1 MLYILMDNISN
12 ADVKQ
17 NTDIQYQ
24 RVRKVSDSEIEY
36 RKIQGLVGEH
46 SLSFVLPKK
55 YATDLGIV
63 KGDYVK
69 VSQRDGRILIEKA

>member
-1 MLYILMDNISN
+1 MLMVNP
-12 ADVKQ
+12 
-17 NTDIQYQ
+17 T
-24 RVRKVSDSEIEY
+24 ETIEY
-36 RKIQGLVGEH
+36 RQIQGMVGEH

-69 VSQRDGRILIEKA
+69 VSQREGGILIQKA

>member
-1 MLYILMDNISN
+1 MDNTVN
-12 ADVKQ
+12 AE
-17 NTDIQYQ
+17 
-24 RVRKVSDSEIEY
+24 EIEY

-69 VSQRDGRILIEKA
+69 VSHNVMEGFSYKKHRK

>member
-1 MLYILMDNISN
+1 MDNN
-12 ADVKQ
+12 P
-17 NTDIQYQ
+17 NT
-24 RVRKVSDSEIEY
+24 ENIEY

-69 VSQRDGRILIEKA
+69 VSQHDGGILIQKA

>member
-1 MLYILMDNISN
+1 MDN
-12 ADVKQ
+12 VP
-17 NTDIQYQ
+17 NT
-24 RVRKVSDSEIEY
+24 EGIEY

-55 YATDLGIV
+55 YAVDLGIV

-69 VSQRDGRILIEKA
+69 VSLSNRGILIQKA

>member
-1 MLYILMDNISN
+1 MDN
-12 ADVKQ
+12 Q
-17 NTDIQYQ
+17 
-24 RVRKVSDSEIEY
+24 SEIENVEY

-55 YATDLGIV
+55 YATDLGIE

-69 VSQRDGRILIEKA
+69 VMQKDHMIVIEKA